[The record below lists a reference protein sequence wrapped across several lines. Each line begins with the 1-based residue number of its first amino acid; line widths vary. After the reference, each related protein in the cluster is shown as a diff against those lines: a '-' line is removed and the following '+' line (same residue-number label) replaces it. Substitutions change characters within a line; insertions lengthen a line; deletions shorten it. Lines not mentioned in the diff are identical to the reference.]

1 MVVLVERLLPH
12 DTLEPVLE
20 PLERLLLAD
29 EVASTDL
36 GLAASALGNALTRT
50 GPVIS
55 CQPPIRKSL
64 ASPSRNLHA
73 DVEVHAVDTD
83 RWVVL
88 DTQVNVLRDTETEV
102 ASLGEVALPQL
113 VLLDLEATLQDLLSL
128 GTTDGNVDG
137 DLFVTTDTEGTDG
150 VTGLA
155 YWESILALVL
165 SHVFCTANPLPIFS
179 SHSSC
184 LGRYVL

>member
-1 MVVLVERLLPH
+1 MVVSIERLLPH
-12 DTLEPVLE
+12 DTLESVLE

-29 EVASTDL
+29 EVAGSDL
-36 GLAASALGNALTRT
+36 GLAASTLGDALTRT

-55 CQPPIRKSL
+55 CQPPVHKSR
-64 ASPSRNLHA
+64 ASSCNLHA

-113 VLLDLEATLQDLLSL
+113 VLLDLEATLQNLLSL

-155 YWESILALVL
+155 YWGSTLALVL
-165 SHVFCTANPLPIFS
+165 SQVFCTANLLPVFS
-179 SHSSC
+179 FHSSC

>member
-1 MVVLVERLLPH
+1 MK
-12 DTLEPVLE
+12 
-20 PLERLLLAD
+20 
-29 EVASTDL
+29 
-36 GLAASALGNALTRT
+36 N
-50 GPVIS
+50 

-64 ASPSRNLHA
+64 IPSSSNLHA

-88 DTQVNVLRDTETEV
+88 DAQVNVLRDTETEV
-102 ASLGEVALPQL
+102 AGLGEVALPQL
-113 VLLDLEATLQDLLSL
+113 VLLDLEATLQNLLSL

-155 YWESILALVL
+155 YREPMLALVL
-165 SHVFCTANPLPIFS
+165 CLVLCVGIVLPGLS

-184 LGRYVL
+184 LGLNVL

>member
-1 MVVLVERLLPH
+1 MVVSVERLLPH
-12 DTLEPVLE
+12 DTLKPVLE

-29 EVASTDL
+29 EVAGTDL
-36 GLAASALGNALTRT
+36 GLAASTLGDALTRA
-50 GPVIS
+50 GPMIN
-55 CQPPIRKSL
+55 CQPPILTSL
-64 ASPSRNLHA
+64 AFSCNLHA

-88 DTQVNVLRDTETEV
+88 DTQVDVLRDTETEV
-102 ASLGEVALPQL
+102 AGLGEVALPQL

-128 GTTDGNVDG
+128 STTDGNVDG

-165 SHVFCTANPLPIFS
+165 CHVLFIANSLPTFS

-184 LGRYVL
+184 LGVYVL

>member
-1 MVVLVERLLPH
+1 MVVSIERLLPH
-12 DTLEPVLE
+12 DTLESVLE

-29 EVASTDL
+29 EVAGTDL
-36 GLAASALGNALTRT
+36 GLAASTLGDALTRT

-55 CQPPIRKSL
+55 CQPPVHKSR
-64 ASPSRNLHA
+64 ASSCNLHA

-88 DTQVNVLRDTETEV
+88 DAQVDVLRDTETEV
-102 ASLGEVALPQL
+102 AGLGEVALPQL

-128 GTTDGNVDG
+128 GTTDGNVDA

-155 YWESILALVL
+155 YWEPILVL
-165 SHVFCTANPLPIFS
+165 VLYLVLCFTNPLPGSS
-179 SHSSC
+179 SHSCC
-184 LGRYVL
+184 LGLYVL